1 MAWLMVLT
9 LIVAAMITL
18 EGIGAERRFTRS
30 LDPLEPREW
39 EQALLDELLL
49 GRPR

>member
-9 LIVAAMITL
+9 LIVTSMLAV
-18 EGIGAERRFTRS
+18 EGIGAERNFSRS
-30 LDPLEPREW
+30 LDPLEPPEW
-39 EQALLDELLL
+39 EALLDELLL